1 MQQHSIPASQTAQS
15 LQLGGMSAA
24 APLGIP
30 QAPGSGMV
38 PLAAGISP
46 SSVGL
51 SPGTIRVP
59 VPIGLGGVRPATL
72 GGAAGMGTLI
82 GHTSLLG
89 VSGRLSERNVQSNKY
104 IENAR
109 N

>member
-1 MQQHSIPASQTAQS
+1 
-15 LQLGGMSAA
+15 MSAA

-38 PLAAGISP
+38 PSAAGISP

-51 SPGTIRVP
+51 SPVPIRVP
-59 VPIGLGGVRPATL
+59 VPIGLGGVGPATP
-72 GGAAGMGTLI
+72 GGTAGMGPLT

-89 VSGRLSERNVQSNKY
+89 VSGRQSERNVQSNKHWQ
-104 IENAR
+104 
-109 N
+109 